1 MVSMS
6 SSDLCDSSGIQKT
19 PQMRPRKP
27 MAPKMKPTFDPS
39 HAGSLSMYGSEKV
52 TTNSKTVET
61 MKKIMVDLS
70 RSVMWLISD
79 LTTNRLRKQRQL
91 MLTESCAEF
100 TYFAPNDGKY
110 VVGNSIAIAMMP
122 FLMPGLGLDTSPRPA
137 IVKRVSV
144 IKVPATKNMGLR
156 PVLSTKKITV
166 NVPRQRRNRL
176 IMVAVKAL
184 NVPILLMKI
193 VP

>member
-1 MVSMS
+1 MV
-6 SSDLCDSSGIQKT
+6 
-19 PQMRPRKP
+19 
-27 MAPKMKPTFDPS
+27 
-39 HAGSLSMYGSEKV
+39 
-52 TTNSKTVET
+52 
-61 MKKIMVDLS
+61 
-70 RSVMWLISD
+70 
-79 LTTNRLRKQRQL
+79 
-91 MLTESCAEF
+91 
-100 TYFAPNDGKY
+100 GK
-110 VVGNSIAIAMMP
+110 SIAIAMMP
-122 FLMPGLGLDTSPRPA
+122 FLMPRLGLDANPRPA
-137 IVKRVSV
+137 IVNRVSV